1 MIDSTERFLLV
12 VSVGHSDLVHASL
25 TYRLFKSLNAP
36 YQEGAQKVHSSGL
49 SASVPALGSSCQSC
63 GGFAVCAALCHPVT
77 ASVYSTVTSRT

>member
-63 GGFAVCAALCHPVT
+63 AGFALCAPVT